1 MISDKIQLIKQ
12 KIEPILKRNDIEFA
26 AVFGSYARGDQNKRS
41 DIDLLVRFS
50 KPKSLLMLVR
60 LERDIANLLNVDI
73 DMVTEHALS
82 PYIKHSVL
90 KDLQVIY
97 GK

>member
-1 MISDKIQLIKQ
+1 MSDKIQLIKQ

-26 AVFGSYARGDQNKRS
+26 AIFGSYARGDQNKRS

-82 PYIKHSVL
+82 P
-90 KDLQVIY
+90 
-97 GK
+97 